1 MAQPKPTDNV
11 VSFPGADGPDET
23 GRTDTNSAETGR
35 LTADFGPLGDDW
47 ATLSPTDRARR
58 LFENRVRGDKT
69 IPIGQLIQAVRQ
81 AQSLSVADVAAQL
94 KFDRTVIT
102 GIEAMDL
109 GGMPHGFR
117 APRIKT
123 YARALH
129 LPADEVLSIYRE
141 ESPELDAAPQ
151 AAKPR
156 PALEDSTRFERPR
169 WAVPA
174 AAAAGLVMV
183 LAGGWMALGGDDP
196 AEMPSVAAGETAPRT
211 ELPPF
216 DSAAAAM
223 QGDYTAIPLTL
234 VAVRNGWIE
243 VRGANGTLFRDRE
256 MRTGETY
263 YPRIGA
269 GWTVSARDGGAFE
282 WRVGDV
288 VVGPLGSNETSV
300 YAESVDLVAR
310 KALKSVAPTLAASDA
325 VSPRH

>member
-1 MAQPKPTDNV
+1 MAHPKPTDNV
-11 VSFPGADGPDET
+11 VSFPGADSQDET
-23 GRTDTNSAETGR
+23 NRSDTNSPETR
-35 LTADFGPLGDDW
+35 DPSLDFGPLGKDW
-47 ATLSPTDRARR
+47 PTLSSQQRARR
-58 LFENRVRGDKT
+58 LLENRVRGDKT
-69 IPIGQLIQAVRQ
+69 VPVGPLLQAVRQ
-81 AQSLSVADVAAQL
+81 AQGLSVDEIAGQL
-94 KFDRTVIT
+94 KFDRSVIAN
-102 GIEAMDL
+102 IEAMDL
-109 GGMPHGFR
+109 GAMPRGFR

-129 LPADEVLSIYRE
+129 LPADDILALYRE
-141 ESPELDAAPQ
+141 ESADLDEPAPRQ
-151 AAKPR
+151 EPRTAHIDPAPTRR
-156 PALEDSTRFERPR
+156 PAWALPASVAAGVALCLAGVVALTGGETPEERPS
-169 WAVPA
+169 
-174 AAAAGLVMV
+174 M
-183 LAGGWMALGGDDP
+183 
-196 AEMPSVAAGETAPRT
+196 AAGETAPRT

-234 VAVRNGWIE
+234 VAVRRGWVE

-256 MRTGETY
+256 MRAGEVY

-288 VVGPLGSNETSV
+288 VVGPLGADETSV

-310 KALKSVAPTLAASDA
+310 QALKSVAPTLAASDA